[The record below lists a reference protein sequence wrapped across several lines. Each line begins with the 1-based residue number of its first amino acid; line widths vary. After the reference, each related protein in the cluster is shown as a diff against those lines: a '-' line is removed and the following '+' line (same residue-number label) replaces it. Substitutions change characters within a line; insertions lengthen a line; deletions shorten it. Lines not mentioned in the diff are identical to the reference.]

1 MDGEVLLKKIYK
13 IQDDTE
19 HKIKSFQKQYENLV
33 AKQNDSGMEF
43 DYRAHRN
50 TSETAVGTSLR
61 ALERVHTLEAE
72 VSDFSKALQDKL
84 SKVLPDSP
92 VKLKRLLE
100 KDVKCD
106 PIIPEGDD
114 KLPRLF
120 YGTARCINRLN
131 SVLARINLIAKEIE
145 NVLDKK
151 AIKLKYIST
160 VSYDRAKNTLTINSK
175 KQILGDRSGRI
186 SALLFA
192 LFGDGR
198 HNLVSHDVDDARVF
212 EIIEEA
218 DSEKYGDKASQRKC
232 ALDVYRIIN
241 DKVRKN
247 IPNGE
252 DLIVRI
258 ENGFA
263 INPKLIK

>member
-13 IQDDTE
+13 VQDDTE

-61 ALERVHTLEAE
+61 AIDRVRSLDTEVAGFTKTLQKNLPE
-72 VSDFSKALQDKL
+72 
-84 SKVLPDSP
+84 VLPDSP

-100 KDVKCD
+100 KDIKCD
-106 PIIPEGDD
+106 PIIPEGDYG
-114 KLPRLF
+114 LPQSF
-120 YGTARCINRLN
+120 YCAARRINKLN
-131 SVLARINLIAKEIE
+131 SVLAQINLIAKEIE
-145 NVLDKK
+145 NILDKK
-151 AIKLKYIST
+151 AIKLKYISA
-160 VSYDRAKNTLTINSK
+160 VSYDRTKNILTINSK
-175 KQILGDRSGRI
+175 KKVIGDKSGRMN
-186 SALLFA
+186 ALLTA
-192 LFGDGR
+192 LFGDSR
-198 HNLVSHDVDDARVF
+198 HNLVSHIVDDARTF
-212 EIIEEA
+212 RLIEEV
-218 DSEKYGDKASQRKC
+218 DPEKYGNEAAQRKC
-232 ALDVYRIIN
+232 ALDVYIIVN

-252 DLIVRI
+252 DLIIRI
-258 ENGFA
+258 ENGFM

>member
-50 TSETAVGTSLR
+50 TSNTAVGTSLR
-61 ALERVHTLEAE
+61 AIDRVRSLDTEVADFTKTLQKNLPE
-72 VSDFSKALQDKL
+72 
-84 SKVLPDSP
+84 VLPDSP
-92 VKLKRLLE
+92 VKLRRLLE

-106 PIIPEGDD
+106 PVIPEGDYG
-114 KLPRLF
+114 LPQSF
-120 YGTARCINRLN
+120 YSAARRINKLN
-131 SVLARINLIAKEIE
+131 SVLAQINLIAKEIE

-151 AIKLKYIST
+151 AIKLKYISA
-160 VSYDRAKNTLTINSK
+160 VSYDRAKNILTINSK
-175 KQILGDRSGRI
+175 KMIIGDRGGRI

-218 DSEKYGDKASQRKC
+218 DPEKYGDKASQRKC